1 MRTKSFSSPR
11 TVCWSSQRFDGDAD
25 CAVCAR
31 NAVKPVV
38 TQMKIRLAKNFPF
51 KNPCFWLLT
60 VAAFSFSIGTW
71 SGAHFP
77 TPRKVHA
84 QNNRVFELRV
94 YHVVPGRMA
103 ALQTLFRD
111 QVVPMFK
118 KHGIAAVGY
127 WVPQDSPE
135 SQNTW
140 IYVLVHSSREDAKKN
155 WDAFFADP
163 DWQRAVKAANADGKL
178 TDKIDSTFMDPA
190 DISPLK

>member
-1 MRTKSFSSPR
+1 
-11 TVCWSSQRFDGDAD
+11 
-25 CAVCAR
+25 
-31 NAVKPVV
+31 
-38 TQMKIRLAKNFPF
+38 
-51 KNPCFWLLT
+51 
-60 VAAFSFSIGTW
+60 
-71 SGAHFP
+71 
-77 TPRKVHA
+77 
-84 QNNRVFELRV
+84 
-94 YHVVPGRMA
+94 
-103 ALQTLFRD
+103 
-111 QVVPMFK
+111 MFK

-178 TDKIDSTFMDPA
+178 TDRIDSTFMDPA